1 MAALLEPYSVGRA
14 RAVYFLRRW
23 REPQKRRNKML
34 GRQKQQVTMT
44 ITKMHALTGKWDIVH
59 RDRNLTANARQWE
72 IRQES

>member
-1 MAALLEPYSVGRA
+1 
-14 RAVYFLRRW
+14 
-23 REPQKRRNKML
+23 ML